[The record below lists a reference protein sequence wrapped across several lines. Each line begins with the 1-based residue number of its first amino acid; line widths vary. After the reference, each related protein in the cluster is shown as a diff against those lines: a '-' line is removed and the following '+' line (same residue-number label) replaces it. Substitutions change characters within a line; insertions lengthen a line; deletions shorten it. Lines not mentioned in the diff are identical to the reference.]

1 MIILLVIGW
10 IASGVLGAY
19 IGHRFI
25 DEEFHHTRLNEV
37 VFMGLFGPITLF
49 CALAVFVCT
58 KIKYSKILNTVVF
71 KSIY

>member
-25 DEEFHHTRLNEV
+25 DDEFNDTRLKELIV
-37 VFMGLFGPITLF
+37 MGLFGLATLLV
-49 CALAVFVCT
+49 ALVTLVCT
-58 KIKYSKILNTVVF
+58 KIKYSKILNIIVF
-71 KSIY
+71 KSKY